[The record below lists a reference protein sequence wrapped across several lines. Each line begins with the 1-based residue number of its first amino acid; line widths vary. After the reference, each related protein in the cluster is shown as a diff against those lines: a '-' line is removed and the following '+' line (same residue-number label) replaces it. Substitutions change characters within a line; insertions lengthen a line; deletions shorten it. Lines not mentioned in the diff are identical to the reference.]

1 MKKVLSLFLAFL
13 LVFSFSACSP
23 DENSSNLLES
33 GQESQ
38 EIVESQNES
47 EDQDT
52 QDEEDNLIER
62 LKDQLNASREEAASQ
77 NEEPSDSSQ
86 SEPQADSSQSE
97 PQADSSQSEPQAD
110 SSQSEP
116 QADSSQSEPQADS
129 SQSEPQSITV
139 YITETGEKYHQS
151 GCQYL
156 KKSKIAIDLEKAKS
170 QGYTPCSRC
179 NPPA

>member
-97 PQADSSQSEPQAD
+97 PQ
-110 SSQSEP
+110 
-116 QADSSQSEPQADS
+116 
-129 SQSEPQSITV
+129 SITV

>member
-97 PQADSSQSEPQAD
+97 PQADSSQSEPQ
-110 SSQSEP
+110 
-116 QADSSQSEPQADS
+116 
-129 SQSEPQSITV
+129 SITV

>member
-13 LVFSFSACSP
+13 LVFPFSACSP

-97 PQADSSQSEPQAD
+97 PQADSSQSEPQ
-110 SSQSEP
+110 
-116 QADSSQSEPQADS
+116 
-129 SQSEPQSITV
+129 SITV

>member
-97 PQADSSQSEPQAD
+97 PQADSSQSEPQ
-110 SSQSEP
+110 
-116 QADSSQSEPQADS
+116 
-129 SQSEPQSITV
+129 SITV
-139 YITETGEKYHQS
+139 YITETGEKYHQI

>member
-86 SEPQADSSQSE
+86 SEPQ
-97 PQADSSQSEPQAD
+97 
-110 SSQSEP
+110 
-116 QADSSQSEPQADS
+116 
-129 SQSEPQSITV
+129 SITV